1 MPISDGS
8 WRAKN
13 ARKHFQNTKTQN
25 LQNEAISDDDDK
37 TKYSENPQNIS
48 QSAKKGYEG

>member
-1 MPISDGS
+1 MVAGGPKMLENIF
-8 WRAKN
+8 K
-13 ARKHFQNTKTQN
+13 TPKTQN

-37 TKYSENPQNIS
+37 IKYSENPQNIS